1 MDNTGHSILDLF
13 NDILIEEH
21 DMKQL
26 IHQNGITSVSTK
38 LPGLIIQSYLLLARL
53 FELDVFE
60 PIGNE
65 VKVEV
70 METNYDNVNFD
81 EFPINYVSGDQT
93 ETDSDYS
100 DSSTD
105 SDYR

>member
-1 MDNTGHSILDLF
+1 
-13 NDILIEEH
+13 
-21 DMKQL
+21 MKQL
-26 IHQNGITSVSTK
+26 INQNGITTVSTK

-53 FELDVFE
+53 FELDVYQ

-70 METNYDNVNFD
+70 MENNYDNVNFD
-81 EFPINYVSGDQT
+81 DVQINHVFEDQSE

-100 DSSTD
+100 ESS
-105 SDYR
+105 SDNAYRHWL